1 MSVTYKDYYQTLGIK
16 KGASKEEISRAF
28 KKLARKYHPDLNP
41 DDKEAEAKFKEIN
54 EAHEVLKDPQ
64 KRKMYDTL
72 GPNWKEGQN
81 FQPPPGFQN
90 MHFQFDGM
98 DGFSR
103 GQFSDFFES
112 LFGGAGG
119 FHTSQFA
126 GGHRTRGRDRESG
139 ITLTLEE
146 AYKGGTKNITLSG
159 QTKSLQVNIPPGVHE
174 GAKIRL
180 AGQGAPGRAGG
191 PAGDLYL
198 KVHIGPHS
206 HFVLEKNNIMY
217 DLALAPWEA
226 ALGTKVQVPT
236 LDGNVEMHIPPGVS
250 SGQKLRI
257 REKGLGMK
265 DKKGDQHV
273 RIVIRTPQDL
283 SPETQKIWQQLAEKS
298 NFDPRGF

>member
-1 MSVTYKDYYQTLGIK
+1 MSVTYKDYYQILDVK
-16 KGASKEEISRAF
+16 KGASSEDISRAF

-41 DDKEAEAKFKEIN
+41 DNKEAEAKFKEIN

-81 FQPPPGFQN
+81 FQPPPSFQN
-90 MHFQFDGM
+90 MHFQFEEV
-98 DGFSR
+98 DGFSH

-126 GGHRTRGRDRESG
+126 GGHRTKGRDSESD

-146 AYKGGTKNITLSG
+146 AYKGGTKSITLAG
-159 QTKSLQVNIPPGVHE
+159 QTKSLQVTIPAGVHE

-180 AGQGAPGRAGG
+180 TGQGAPGRAGG

-198 KVHIGPHS
+198 KVHIREHE
-206 HFVLEKNNIMY
+206 HFVLEKNNVIY
-217 DLALAPWEA
+217 DLLLAPWEA
-226 ALGTKVQVPT
+226 ALGAKIQVPT
-236 LDGNVEMHIPPGVS
+236 LDGNVDMQIPPGVS
-250 SGQKLRI
+250 CGQKLRV
-257 REKGLGMK
+257 RGKGLGIK
-265 DKKGDQHV
+265 EKKGDQLV
-273 RIVIRTPQDL
+273 RIAIRTPQKL
-283 SPETQKIWQQLAEKS
+283 SPETEKIWQQLAEKS
-298 NFDPRGF
+298 DFNPRIF